1 MLFVYKTI
9 LDSIPVL
16 ISLLI
21 DHDDVGWPP
30 GGDLPGLVVSDPDP
44 DPDPDPT
51 LQNDLDLSADPDKNL
66 RAADDL
72 EDPLLQVLSQDGWS
86 PAFPGLGVPV
96 LQFPAIRCDQVGAAV
111 RRCLDDHHPDM
122 KVMLDDPSFHL
133 AAFCR
138 WVGWVQSYFLIHFYL
153 YWLGLGLLQFSW
165 PFQFLNVTCFG

>member
-9 LDSIPVL
+9 FHSVPSIIVPICL
-16 ISLLI
+16 FI

-30 GGDLPGLVVSDPDP
+30 GGDLPGRAVSDPDP
-44 DPDPDPT
+44 DPD

-72 EDPLLQVLSQDGWS
+72 QDPLLQVVSQDGWS
-86 PAFPGLGVPV
+86 PAYPGLGVPV

-122 KVMLDDPSFHL
+122 KVMLDDPSLHL

-138 WVGWVQSYFLIHFYL
+138 WVGCVIL
-153 YWLGLGLLQFSW
+153 SW
-165 PFQFLNVTCFG
+165 WFRPSQ